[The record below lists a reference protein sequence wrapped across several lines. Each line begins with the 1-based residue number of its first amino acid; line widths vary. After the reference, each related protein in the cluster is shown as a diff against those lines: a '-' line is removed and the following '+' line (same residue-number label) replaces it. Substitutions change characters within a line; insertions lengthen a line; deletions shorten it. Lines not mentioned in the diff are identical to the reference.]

1 MYARYVLSRLVH
13 AVIAVAAITVV
24 LFFLLR
30 LTGDPTLLIVGPEAN
45 PEEIARVRTAMG
57 FDRPLPEQFL
67 SYVGHVAG
75 GDFGRSLR
83 YNQSA
88 FSLVLERILPTVE
101 LAAAALLIAS
111 VIAIPLGVIAAIKR
125 GTVIDRIAILASL
138 LGQTMP
144 VYWLGLLL
152 IFAFAVGLR
161 VLPPGGNSEP
171 ASLILPAVTLAAFLA
186 AQITRLM
193 RSAMLET
200 LGQEYL
206 RTARSKGLTEAAVI
220 RRHALRNAA
229 PPVLTIIALQL
240 GQLIGGAVVTETVF
254 AWPGL
259 GQLLLQA
266 ILGRDFPLVQAAVFV
281 VAVSV
286 VAMNLLVDL
295 IYPYVDPRM
304 RVS

>member
-1 MYARYVLSRLVH
+1 VNARYVHSRHVH

>member
-1 MYARYVLSRLVH
+1 VNARYVLSRLVH

>member
-1 MYARYVLSRLVH
+1 VH
-13 AVIAVAAITVV
+13 ALIAVAAITVV

-30 LTGDPTLLIVGPEAN
+30 LTGDPTLLIVGPEAT
-45 PEEIARVRTAMG
+45 PEEIARVRASLG
-57 FDRPLPEQFL
+57 FDRPLPEQFVT
-67 SYVGHVAG
+67 YVQRILG

-88 FSLVLERILPTVE
+88 VSLVMARVLPTLE
-101 LAAAALLIAS
+101 LAVAALLIAS
-111 VIAIPLGVIAAIKR
+111 LVAIPLGVIAAIKR
-125 GTVIDRIAILASL
+125 GTLVDRLALLVSL
-138 LGQTMP
+138 IGQTVP
-144 VYWLGLLL
+144 VYWLGLVLILL
-152 IFAFAVGLR
+152 FAVTLR
-161 VLPPGGNSEP
+161 VVPPGGNSEVT
-171 ASLILPAVTLAAFLA
+171 SIILPAVTLAAFLA

-200 LGQEYL
+200 LSHEYL

-229 PPVLTIIALQL
+229 PPVLTIIALQF

-286 VAMNLLVDL
+286 VFMNLLVDL
-295 IYPYVDPRM
+295 LYPFVDPRI